1 MSEAVTGL
9 SPEQYRAIL
18 AESIKTAGNMLIN
31 NAEAIVG
38 NMNSLVGLTIKFDF
52 DSDSSNVPEM
62 TVTKSHYPEYQEMT
76 ELLEKHNRII
86 EGTNDKKSCDFLD
99 PGSFLDKED

>member
-1 MSEAVTGL
+1 MYDTAIGL
-9 SPEQYRAIL
+9 SPEQYRAII
-18 AESIKTAGNMLIN
+18 AESIKTAGHMLIN

-38 NMNSLVGLTIKFDF
+38 NMDSLIGLTIKFDF
-52 DSDSSNVPEM
+52 DRDKGYIPEM

-86 EGTNDKKSCDFLD
+86 EKGD
-99 PGSFLDKED
+99 

>member
-1 MSEAVTGL
+1 MADAVTGL
-9 SPEQYRAIL
+9 SPEQYRAII
-18 AESIKTAGNMLIN
+18 AESIKTAGHMLIN

-38 NMNSLVGLTIKFDF
+38 NMNSLIGLTIKFDF
-52 DSDSSNVPEM
+52 DSDSGNMPEM

-86 EGTNDKKSCDFLD
+86 EGKFDCATAIKSDD
-99 PGSFLDKED
+99 ILDKED